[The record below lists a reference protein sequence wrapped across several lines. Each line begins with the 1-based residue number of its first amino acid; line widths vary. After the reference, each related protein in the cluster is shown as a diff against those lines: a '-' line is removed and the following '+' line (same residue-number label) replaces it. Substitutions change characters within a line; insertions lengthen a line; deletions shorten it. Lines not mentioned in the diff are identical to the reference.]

1 MVSLKSQILFEL
13 DSLKS
18 EVLYVSTRTFVP
30 FLQEEV
36 EKEDDGERET
46 DRLLN
51 QTFHNLCTDCYTK
64 PCMICVPTV
73 KPNLS

>member
-18 EVLYVSTRTFVP
+18 EVLYMSTRTFVP

-36 EKEDDGERET
+36 EKEDDGERQT
-46 DRLLN
+46 DRQVN
-51 QTFHNLCTDCYTK
+51 K
-64 PCMICVPTV
+64 
-73 KPNLS
+73 